1 MDGKVNSEK
10 IASGD
15 HIDADEADWEEDHE
29 IILILSFGYL
39 F

>member
-1 MDGKVNSEK
+1 MEKLVVKK

-15 HIDADEADWEEDHE
+15 HLDADEADWEEDHE